1 MKKKD
6 IVFVMEILLLISLF
20 ISPITRNFIEKKTNS
35 NPYIMGFIKT
45 SILATS
51 GEVLASRI
59 ITSNYFSKKGY
70 ILRFI
75 VWGFLGM
82 GFVLMFNVYS
92 SGVINSINKNLLPYF
107 NNDIFLYKIYQAF
120 LISIIMNL
128 TFAPAF
134 MLLHRVTD
142 TYIDLSKG
150 KLKIIFKT
158 PLSKVTDNIDWKNYF
173 EFVVLKTIP
182 FFWIPAHTIT
192 FMLPENYRVLMA
204 GILSIALGLILTL
217 SKLKTKKEK
226 TNLSNT

>member
-6 IVFVMEILLLISLF
+6 IILLIYILIVIGLFVFESTRLF
-20 ISPITRNFIEKKTNS
+20 IENQTKNY
-35 NPYIMGFIKT
+35 PYILGFIKT

-51 GEVLASRI
+51 GELLASRI
-59 ITSNYFSKKGY
+59 ATGSYFTKKGLFY
-70 ILRFI
+70 RFV

-92 SGVINSINKNLLPYF
+92 KGVGNSIDTNLLPQLSSTDF
-107 NNDIFLYKIYQAF
+107 INNLYQAF
-120 LISIIMNL
+120 LISLIMNL

-142 TYIDLSKG
+142 TYIDLG
-150 KLKIIFKT
+150 EGQLKKIFRT
-158 PLSKVTDNIDWKNYF
+158 PLNEISQQINWKNYF

-192 FMLPENYRVLMA
+192 FLLPEHYRVLMA
-204 GILSIALGLILTL
+204 GFLSIALGLILTL
-217 SKLKTKKEK
+217 AKIKSKQTE
-226 TNLSNT
+226 

>member
-6 IVFVMEILLLISLF
+6 IIFIIEIIIIISLF
-20 ISPITRNFIEKKTNS
+20 IFPPTRIFIEEKTNS

-51 GEVLASRI
+51 GELLASRI
-59 ITSNYFSKKGY
+59 ATKKYFSKKGFF
-70 ILRFI
+70 LRFI

-82 GFVLMFNVYS
+82 GFVLMFNIYS

-107 NNDIFLYKIYQAF
+107 SNTNFFTKVYQAF
-120 LISIIMNL
+120 MISLIMNL

-142 TYIDLSKG
+142 TYIDLSEGNIKVLTKT
-150 KLKIIFKT
+150 KLNQ
-158 PLSKVTDNIDWKNYF
+158 VTANIDWKNYF
-173 EFVVLKTIP
+173 EFVILKTIP

-192 FMLPENYRVLMA
+192 FLLPENYRVLMA
-204 GILSIALGLILTL
+204 GVLSIALGLILTL
-217 SKLKTKKEK
+217 SKMKTKK
-226 TNLSNT
+226 NI

>member
-6 IVFVMEILLLISLF
+6 IIFIIEIIIIISLF
-20 ISPITRNFIEKKTNS
+20 IFKPTRIFIEEKTNS

-51 GEVLASRI
+51 GELLASRI
-59 ITSNYFSKKGY
+59 ATKKYFSKKGFF
-70 ILRFI
+70 LRFI

-82 GFVLMFNVYS
+82 GFVLMFNIYS

-107 NNDIFLYKIYQAF
+107 SNTNFFTKVYQAF
-120 LISIIMNL
+120 MISLIMNL

-142 TYIDLSKG
+142 TYIDLSEGNIKVLTKT
-150 KLKIIFKT
+150 KLNQ
-158 PLSKVTDNIDWKNYF
+158 VTANIDWKNYF
-173 EFVVLKTIP
+173 EFVILKTIP

-192 FMLPENYRVLMA
+192 FLLPENYRVLMA
-204 GILSIALGLILTL
+204 GVLSIALGLILTL
-217 SKLKTKKEK
+217 SKMKTKK
-226 TNLSNT
+226 NI

>member
-6 IVFVMEILLLISLF
+6 IILLIYILIIIGLF
-20 ISPITRNFIEKKTNS
+20 AFETSRSFIETQTINH
-35 NPYIMGFIKT
+35 PYILGFIKT

-51 GEVLASRI
+51 GELLASRI
-59 ITSNYFSKKGY
+59 ARGNYFTKKGLFY
-70 ILRFI
+70 RFI

-92 SGVINSINKNLLPYF
+92 KGVIDSIQNNLLPQF
-107 NNDIFLYKIYQAF
+107 NQTGFIINLYQAF
-120 LISIIMNL
+120 MISLIMNL

-142 TYIDLSKG
+142 TYIDLGQGQISK
-150 KLKIIFKT
+150 IFRT
-158 PLSKVTDNIDWKNYF
+158 PLSEISNQINWKNFF

-192 FMLPENYRVLMA
+192 FLLPEHYRVLMA
-204 GILSIALGLILTL
+204 GFLSIALGLILSL
-217 SKLKTKKEK
+217 AKIKGKQIE
-226 TNLSNT
+226 